1 MDIKQR
7 QILVLKLLNHVM
19 DPVMYKEIEEIGVNF
34 KIENNVELFTV
45 TVY

>member
-7 QILVLKLLNHVM
+7 QIFVLKLLNHVM